1 MIVSKAWLV
10 RSKVA
15 TTFDIG
21 NNWYNKM
28 QTAASFF
35 REVNL
40 SSNAVRYTFYLPES
54 EEPPEVPPTLGCYSL
69 LHPERS
75 DLVRGA
81 VGRGQQGRHFQNLT
95 LIYKKVIVAVV
106 GFSGNKL

>member
-40 SSNAVRYTFYLPES
+40 SSNAVRYTFIVTYRKVRNPRKFPLPWAVTPYS
-54 EEPPEVPPTLGCYSL
+54 TLK
-69 LHPERS
+69 E
-75 DLVRGA
+75 A
-81 VGRGQQGRHFQNLT
+81 T
-95 LIYKKVIVAVV
+95 L
-106 GFSGNKL
+106 